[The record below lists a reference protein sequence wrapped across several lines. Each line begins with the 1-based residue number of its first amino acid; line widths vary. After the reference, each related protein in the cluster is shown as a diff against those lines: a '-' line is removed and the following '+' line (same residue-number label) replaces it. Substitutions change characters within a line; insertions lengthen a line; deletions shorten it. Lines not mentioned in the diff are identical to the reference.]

1 MIWFFCVGEKG
12 KISRNGAAGAVCHA
26 SILGK
31 LSGGTNK
38 HALSVSNILSSWI
51 FRVARLPF
59 SPGGLPNWF
68 SWLDS
73 SFRSYF
79 FNPRAAKTWMHF
91 FSYNHF
97 IARATGGVPL
107 GNVFIISTIDPGL
120 TFSSCAR
127 QKSFLSDRTA
137 LPLTPCG
144 SRHSEQQSTLLFLT
158 AAKIVF
164 FFPPFHPVSFQWLLH
179 FPPFPLFLLFL
190 FRVFN
195 RALCFYCFFWGFF
208 KLKDASHSPSFSFIF
223 VCSRP
228 ARPRSGCTS
237 CLSSQRWTSCTSCPS
252 TLEAQRA
259 SQTTTGAGG
268 HLTSALGPGA
278 LGGSMSDYWS

>member
-1 MIWFFCVGEKG
+1 MIDLISFLPLKGFFPPLGSSRWLILCYPDYKEWYTYLEIRIIGNKAKNYSCGWWCFKKRGGKSESFAWPWRNYRSIDLGWRVICGISCVDLRMHSMTECTVADARICLDALNFSGWKNSLRKMSYDFVFLWGSKG
-12 KISRNGAAGAVCHA
+12 KISRNGAAGTVCHA

-51 FRVARLPF
+51 FRVARLSF

-97 IARATGGVPL
+97 IAKATGGVPL

-120 TFSSCAR
+120 SFSSCAR

-144 SRHSEQQSTLLFLT
+144 
-158 AAKIVF
+158 
-164 FFPPFHPVSFQWLLH
+164 
-179 FPPFPLFLLFL
+179 
-190 FRVFN
+190 
-195 RALCFYCFFWGFF
+195 
-208 KLKDASHSPSFSFIF
+208 
-223 VCSRP
+223 
-228 ARPRSGCTS
+228 
-237 CLSSQRWTSCTSCPS
+237 
-252 TLEAQRA
+252 
-259 SQTTTGAGG
+259 
-268 HLTSALGPGA
+268 
-278 LGGSMSDYWS
+278 